1 MTRHTSSTQLTKS
14 SDSKVNGFCD
24 AGAYMLKVAGKQSD
38 TSNKLKLKFDL
49 NNLKTLGKFNCLWY
63 LFV

>member
-24 AGAYMLKVAGKQSD
+24 AGAYMLKVVG
-38 TSNKLKLKFDL
+38 
-49 NNLKTLGKFNCLWY
+49 
-63 LFV
+63 